1 MALTGHEKHHLGR
14 CENLR
19 SLASSK
25 RPHRSFVFHQ
35 VLKEQTFGNGY
46 QQRLC
51 CLKIL
56 SVIYKTVNMK
66 FQEAQWI
73 LSSCELRQ
81 QQKPHCEGFFHPQ
94 HRGCGEH
101 PRLCLFSVLCFATY
115 CWETEQFQGK
125 DNLRPSLSGS
135 GLCASP
141 SPQFS
146 GVHRPKTQARMFSAL
161 LLSIKVEGCH
171 YRCAVCAASAKRK
184 LLLHSSVNFLNSLC
198 VYVHVCTHAHIH
210 ISSGIW
216 MCLCMYTMCGFSAI
230 QKAPDECSEI
240 SIFP

>member
-1 MALTGHEKHHLGR
+1 MNSCSFIYFIHRYLSR
-14 CENLR
+14 FLR
-19 SLASSK
+19 PVDHGTHWSRETPLRQMRKSAKPGIVQEASQKLCFSSVVE
-25 RPHRSFVFHQ
+25 RTNVWY
-35 VLKEQTFGNGY
+35 GY

-94 HRGCGEH
+94 HQDCGEH

-125 DNLRPSLSGS
+125 DNLRPLGVRSLR
-135 GLCASP
+135 LAKP
-141 SPQFS
+141 AVQWRPQ
-146 GVHRPKTQARMFSAL
+146 T
-161 LLSIKVEGCH
+161 
-171 YRCAVCAASAKRK
+171 
-184 LLLHSSVNFLNSLC
+184 
-198 VYVHVCTHAHIH
+198 
-210 ISSGIW
+210 
-216 MCLCMYTMCGFSAI
+216 
-230 QKAPDECSEI
+230 
-240 SIFP
+240 